1 MATLQG
7 KTLFIT
13 GATRGIGHAIGVR
26 AAQDGANIVIAAKTT
41 EPHPRL
47 PGTIYSAAEDM
58 EKAGGRALAL
68 PVDVR
73 DDAGLRDAMA
83 AAAEAFGGI
92 DILVNNASALSLT
105 DTPATPM
112 RRYDLIMGINT
123 RGTFAATQAA
133 LPWLREAANPHILT
147 LSPPLDLNP
156 KWFRDTTAYTISKFG
171 MSMCVIGH
179 AAEFAK
185 YGIAVNGLWPKTFI
199 STAALKLV
207 PGMDWE
213 TARTPE
219 ILADCAHIVLTRDAK
234 TCTGNLFIDED
245 VLASEG
251 VTDLDKYRNHP
262 DKPLAIDFFVERVRG
277 IGPGAGRGTDTGRN
291 SHVDDTR
298 RGHRPGGGGVR
309 RQAGGNLQGRALQLR
324 TRWTGAPTA
333 SPTPWW
339 RRASRRATGSP
350 CAGRIRSTGS
360 PPITARPR
368 PARCSTRSPPC

>member
-13 GATRGIGHAIGVR
+13 GATRGIGHAIGIR
-26 AAQDGANIVIAAKTT
+26 AAQDGANIVVAAKTT
-41 EPHPRL
+41 EPHRKL

-58 EKAGGRALAL
+58 EKAGGRALGL

-133 LPWLREAANPHILT
+133 LPFLREAANPHILT

-156 KWFRDTTAYTISKFG
+156 KWFRDTTAYTMSKFG

-185 YGIAVNGLWPKTFI
+185 YGIAANGLWPKTFI

-219 ILADCAHIVLTRDAK
+219 ILADCAHIILTRDAK

-245 VLASEG
+245 VLG
-251 VTDLDKYRNHP
+251 V
-262 DKPLAIDFFVERVRG
+262 
-277 IGPGAGRGTDTGRN
+277 
-291 SHVDDTR
+291 R
-298 RGHRPGGGGVR
+298 RRHRPGQIPQPSG
-309 RQAGGNLQGRALQLR
+309 
-324 TRWTGAPTA
+324 
-333 SPTPWW
+333 
-339 RRASRRATGSP
+339 
-350 CAGRIRSTGS
+350 
-360 PPITARPR
+360 
-368 PARCSTRSPPC
+368 